1 MLGGGTFQ
9 SMNKVIPGAYI
20 NFISA
25 ANASATLS
33 DRGFVAVPYVGA
45 WGSDEVITI
54 TANDFANKCV
64 AEFGYAYDADEMKN
78 FREVFK
84 NASTVY
90 FYRVNADGDKA
101 SGESGNLV
109 ITAKY
114 AGTIGNTIKIVITA
128 VNTQFKVDTY
138 LGTALVDS
146 QIATTVEDLVNNNF
160 VVFTGE
166 GKLTADAGT
175 ILKNGTDD
183 TADYA
188 NALAALE
195 SYGFNT
201 LVCPTDDSTTIGL
214 FVTYTKTQRDTY
226 GKKFQTV
233 VYKTAGAD
241 YEGIISIDNAVL
253 DVNADEYALV
263 YWVAGLTAGTAINKS
278 NTNARYNGEYEID
291 LDYTQVQFE
300 TAIKD
305 GFFTFHRVGNEARV
319 LTDINSF
326 VSFSVDKSEDFASN
340 QIIRIL
346 DQIGNDIAV
355 LFNTKY
361 LGKVTNNKAGRI
373 AFWNDIVSYNN
384 QLQDLGVIENFNA
397 KDVVVEAGL
406 DKKSVTV
413 TNPIQAVV
421 AMEKLYMVVEI
432 R

>member
-1 MLGGGTFQ
+1 MALGGGNFQ
-9 SMNKVIPGAYI
+9 SMNKILPGSYI

-54 TANDFANKCV
+54 TANDFANKCL

-84 NASTVY
+84 NANTVY
-90 FYRVNADGDKA
+90 FIRANADGDKA

-128 VNTQFKVDTY
+128 VDTQFKVDTY

-146 QIATTVEDLVNNNF
+146 QIATTVADLVNNNF
-160 VVFTGE
+160 VTFSGTGN
-166 GKLTADAGT
+166 LTADVGT

-195 SYGFNT
+195 SYGFNI
-201 LVCPTDDSTTIGL
+201 LVCPTTDGTTIGL
-214 FVTYTKTQRDTY
+214 FVNYTKTQRDTY

-233 VYKTAGAD
+233 VYKTAAD
-241 YEGIISIDNAVL
+241 HEGVINVENAVT
-253 DVNADEYALV
+253 DTNVHALV

-278 NTNARYNGEYEID
+278 NTNTRYNGEYEID
-291 LDYTQVQFE
+291 LDYTQAE
-300 TAIKD
+300 LEAAIKA
-305 GFFTFHRVGNEARV
+305 GKFTFHRVGNEARV

-384 QLQDLGVIENFNA
+384 QLQGLGIIENFNA

-413 TNPIQAVV
+413 INPIQAVQ